1 MTIKEYICCIQQ
13 TDINN
18 DTQIFLEY
26 KTFLEKYI
34 KDNPTDVEA
43 VCQLAITNF
52 ELRASASEIIQKL
65 EKFLKKY
72 HAVISSADMGRLYSN
87 LAYYYEEED
96 NMPKCMECLK
106 KAIVLLPDAPNAYD
120 ALGQK
125 MVKFG
130 NNMEAE
136 ALSLFEKAST
146 RSQEIK
152 YQYNFAVS
160 LFRNG
165 NIERA
170 KAIFE
175 NLLAESENEKHILYA
190 YGVCLYYLGEK
201 EQVLAIANELA
212 SEELDNDYI
221 DESMVADLY
230 FLCDEYERHNKIYDS
245 CPFSY
250 YYTADW
256 LAPYFYSLKKMAKMD
271 ELKNI
276 YEKVMKEK
284 EEDITGEKKAEITEV
299 YSEQDRAAYI
309 KKLEKE
315 RDDIKIS
322 YYKSLNNDEKPDI
335 KIEFNFIDGCYLLD
349 CPRHQKI

>member
-1 MTIKEYICCIQQ
+1 MTIKEYIRYIQQ
-13 TDINN
+13 ADTN
-18 DTQIFLEY
+18 DYSQIFLEY
-26 KTFLEKYI
+26 KAFLKKYI

-65 EKFLKKY
+65 EKFKKRY
-72 HAVISSADMGRLYSN
+72 SAKISAADKGRLYSN

-106 KAIVLLPDAPNAYD
+106 KAIGLLPDAPNAYD

-130 NNMEAE
+130 NNIEAE

-146 RSQEIK
+146 LSQEIK

-160 LFRNG
+160 LFKNG
-165 NIERA
+165 NTERA
-170 KAIFE
+170 KDIFE
-175 NLLAESENEKHILYA
+175 KLLAESENEKLLYA

-201 EQVLAIANELA
+201 EQALAIANELA

-221 DESMVADLY
+221 DESMIADLY
-230 FLCDEYERHNKIYDS
+230 FLCGEYEMHNKMYDS
-245 CPFSY
+245 CPFTY

-271 ELKNI
+271 ELKHI
-276 YEKVMKEK
+276 YEKVIKEK
-284 EEDITGEKKAEITEV
+284 EEDITSEKKAEITEG

-322 YYKSLNNDEKPDI
+322 YYKSLNSDEKPDI
-335 KIEFNFIDGCYLLD
+335 KIELNFIDGCYLLD